1 MKASA
6 SYPAT
11 TNEAGTTAAIAS
23 SIASAITG
31 AVSKAAI
38 AIATTEPGACT
49 NEDATVKPRGSIVS
63 IRRAGIGCIPV
74 VAPLADRSAIIAA
87 VAAVPRADADTEA
100 NLSMRVGRRN
110 HQNTKQREIT

>member
-87 VAAVPRADADTEA
+87 VPRADADTEA